1 MKRCLSVL
9 VVSLPLAAFS
19 MSMTAFGESGEKTSS
34 QNSQTL
40 SVEIFRATEN
50 GLGHQLGT
58 VTISESPYG
67 LVFTPQL
74 KELTPGLYAFHI
86 HTNPDCGLDH
96 KDGKV
101 TVAGLAGGHLDPQ
114 QTNRHSTPW
123 DDKGHLGDLPPLYVD
138 EKGNANL
145 PVLSP
150 KLKKLSDV
158 KGHSLMIHT
167 GHENYSDHPDSS
179 GENGARFGCGVI
191 R

>member
-9 VVSLPLAAFS
+9 LLSLPLAAFS
-19 MSMTAFGESGEKTSS
+19 MLMTSFVASGEGVSS

-40 SVEIFRATEN
+40 SVEIYKTTRN

-74 KELTPGLYAFHI
+74 TELTPGLYAFHI
-86 HTNPDCGLDH
+86 HTNPDCGLDN

-101 TVAGLAGGHLDPQ
+101 TVAGLAGGHFDPQ

-138 EKGNANL
+138 EKGDADL
-145 PVLSP
+145 PVLAP

-158 KGHSLMIHT
+158 KGHSLMIDV
-167 GHENYSDHPDSS
+167 GHDNYSDHPQPLG
-179 GENGARFGCGVI
+179 GEGARFGCGVI

>member
-9 VVSLPLAAFS
+9 VLSLPLAVFS
-19 MSMTAFGESGEKTSS
+19 MSMAAFGASGETTSS
-34 QNSQTL
+34 QNPQTL
-40 SVEIFRATEN
+40 SVDIYRATEN

-74 KELTPGLYAFHI
+74 KELTPGLYAFHV
-86 HTNPDCGLDH
+86 HTNPDCGLDN

-101 TVAGLAGGHLDPQ
+101 AVAGLAGGHLDPQ
-114 QTNRHSTPW
+114 HTNRHSTPW

-158 KGHSLMIHT
+158 KGHSLMMHA
-167 GHENYSDHPDSS
+167 GHDNYSDHPDPL
-179 GENGARFGCGVI
+179 GGNGMRFGCGVI